1 MARNRTGHGFT
12 ALRIEGG
19 IIPAEYLETVR
30 QLAAPSQSNA
40 DYGIERT
47 LNLRDEISRFWR
59 IATERWAGFK
69 ERRDRGD
76 LNAAT
81 ITIEDWLNPLLHRVL
96 EFEDIAQR
104 RERVVGTRHFPIGHE
119 AYGQAVPLVLVP
131 HDCSLDKAD
140 PRFGEEGRR
149 RAPHNLLQEYLNA
162 EDAALWGI
170 VSNGRQMRLARDNPS
185 LTRPAYIEADF
196 ERMFEEQLY
205 SDFAAFWLLFHAS
218 RLAPKDGNVASCVLE
233 TWRNASLETGE
244 RARENLR
251 HGVTQALRDLGTGFL
266 RHPANEA
273 LRQAL
278 QNGDLETEAYFQEL
292 LRLVYRLLFLFT
304 GEERGLLFTPGSPEE
319 ARNIY
324 REGYAVSRLREMAL
338 QRRTHDRHLDLWVGL
353 RVTFGALAEGAEPLG
368 LPALGGLFAT
378 EQCPHLDAADLTN
391 TELLAAIRALA
402 FFPSGKSLARVNFR
416 DMGTEELGSVYESL
430 LELQP
435 RIEAGTWTFGF
446 AGDDAEASGKGSAR
460 KLSGSYY
467 TPPSLVNE
475 LIRSALVPV
484 IERTVAEHPDDPIA
498 ALLNLK
504 IVDPACGSGHFLLA
518 AARRLA
524 AEIARLEAGAD
535 TPEESRRQH
544 ALREVVQHCIFGVDL
559 NPMAVELCRTA
570 LWIETVE
577 PGRPLSF
584 LDHHL
589 QCGNSLIGATPAL
602 LKKGIPDEAFS
613 AIEGDDK
620 KVVRE
625 FKQKNREQR
634 EFGLMS
640 LIPEDDE
647 PWERLGNLADAMF
660 RLDTGPEDTLE
671 EVREKER
678 RYAEMVLSTHYLN
691 ARFWADMWCAAF
703 FWKKTREFSFPITQE
718 VFKRVERNPHEVPH
732 WMREEVQRL
741 AIEHRYFHWHL
752 AFPEVFR
759 MPNEGEAADNEE
771 TGWRGGF
778 DVVLGNPPWERIK
791 IQEQEWFANR
801 SESVTG
807 ASNAAVRRRAI
818 AALESSDPALFEAFK
833 DALRGAEAQSHFL
846 RHSERFPLCGRGD
859 INTYTVFAELKR
871 GLKGP
876 QGRAGMI
883 VPTGIANDD
892 TTKVFFGAITSG
904 RELASLFSFENE
916 EFIFPSVHHSYR
928 FCLLTLCG
936 SLSSEQSPEFAFFL
950 RQATQIR
957 RNERRFTLSPENI
970 ARINP
975 NTRTCPVFRSQADAE
990 LTRKIYGRVPVLID
1004 ESRGDE
1010 GNPWGIR
1017 FMAMFHMAN
1026 DSGLFRTAAQLG
1038 ERGASR
1044 EGASWVLEDGTV
1056 WVPLYEAKMI
1066 SSYDHR
1072 AGTYEGRGD
1081 DRGFTALPTP
1091 SIEKHCD
1098 PHYLVEPFY
1107 WVECTHIDSKLA
1119 DKKWRNAW
1127 MFGWKDITNNT
1138 NERTIISGIVP
1149 KVGAGHTLPLCFPS
1163 PKHKHSVPAFVGNW
1177 NSLVL
1182 DYVARQNVGGTHLS
1196 YMYLNQF
1203 PILSPSAYTE
1213 ADQAFIAPRVLEL
1226 TYTAHDLDDFARD
1239 MGHEGPPF
1247 PWDEE
1252 RRAWLRAELDACY
1265 ARLYGLTRDE
1275 LRYILDPAD
1284 IYGPDYP
1291 SETFRVLKNRE
1302 MKEYGEYRTARLVL
1316 QAWDE
1321 QEGGNRA

>member
-30 QLAAPSQSNA
+30 QLAAPNQSNA

-81 ITIEDWLNPLLHRVL
+81 VTIEDWLNPLLHRVL
-96 EFEDIAQR
+96 EFEDIAER

-218 RLAPKDGNVASCVLE
+218 RLAPKDGNVAGCILE

-251 HGVTQALRDLGTGFL
+251 HGVTQALRDLGSGFL
-266 RHPANEA
+266 RHPGNEA

-304 GEERGLLFTPGSPEE
+304 GEERGLLFEPGSPEE

-353 RVTFGALAEGAEPLG
+353 RVTFGALAEGAESLG

-378 EQCPHLDAADLTN
+378 EQCPHLDDADLTN
-391 TELLAAIRALA
+391 AELLAAIRALA
-402 FFPSGKSLARVNFR
+402 FFPSGKSLARVNYR

-446 AGDDAEASGKGSAR
+446 VGDGAESSGKSSAR

-589 QCGNSLIGATPAL
+589 QCGNSLIGATPTL
-602 LKKGIPDEAFS
+602 LKGGIPDEAFTP
-613 AIEGDDK
+613 IEGDDK
-620 KVVRE
+620 KIVSE
-625 FKQKNREQR
+625 FKKRNREEHRHGQMDLLH
-634 EFGLMS
+634 GA
-640 LIPEDDE
+640 E
-647 PWERLGNLADAMF
+647 PWERLGDLAGAMSA
-660 RLDTGPEDTLE
+660 LDTGPEDTLA

-678 RYAEMVLSTHYLN
+678 RYAELVRSTGYLHS
-691 ARFWADMWCAAF
+691 RFWADLWCAAF
-703 FWKKTREFSFPITQE
+703 FWKKTREFPFPITE
-718 VFKRVERNPHEVPH
+718 AYFRKVEHDPHDVPH
-732 WMREEVQRL
+732 WMAGEVQRL
-741 AIEHRYFHWHL
+741 AAGQRFFHWHL

-759 MPNEGEAADNEE
+759 VPGEGEAADNED

-778 DVVLGNPPWERIK
+778 DVVLGNPPWEVSQVSEK
-791 IQEQEWFANR
+791 EFFGAR
-801 SESVTG
+801 SPSIAVLAG
-807 ASNAAVRRRAI
+807 ARRKAAI
-818 AALESSDPALFEAFK
+818 AKLEADDPALWQTYQETLRHYASKNHFTRNSERYSLTTRGKLNSYALFSEAF
-833 DALRGAEAQSHFL
+833 R
-846 RHSERFPLCGRGD
+846 
-859 INTYTVFAELKR
+859 ELKANS
-871 GLKGP
+871 
-876 QGRAGMI
+876 GRAGI
-883 VPTGIANDD
+883 IIPTGIATDD
-892 TTKVFFGAITSG
+892 TNKLFFNAIVSG
-904 RELASLFSFENE
+904 RELSSLFDFENRDG
-916 EFIFPSVHHSYR
+916 IFPGVHRSYK
-928 FCLLTLCG
+928 FSLVTLG
-936 SLSSEQSPEFAFFL
+936 GNIQETTFVFYASQPEQL
-950 RQATQIR
+950 RDTR
-957 RNERRFTLSPENI
+957 RRFTLSPEDI
-970 ARINP
+970 ARFNP
-975 NTRTCPVFRSQADAE
+975 NTRTSPTFRSQADAK
-990 LTRKIYGRVPVLID
+990 LTRKIYERVPVLID
-1004 ESRGDE
+1004 ESKGAE
-1010 GNPWGIR
+1010 GNPWGINFR
-1017 FMAMFHMAN
+1017 QGLFNMTS

-1038 ERGASR
+1038 EQGAER
-1044 EGASWVLEDGTV
+1044 DGANWLEDKGKV
-1056 WVPLYEAKMI
+1056 WVPLYEQNMI
-1066 SSYDHR
+1066 HQYTHRWSTYNEDGKSS
-1072 AGTYEGRGD
+1072 D
-1081 DRGFTALPTP
+1081 DNKSLNL
-1091 SIEKHCD
+1091 KD
-1098 PHYLVEPFY
+1098 PNYSVIPKYWIDKEAVESRLEDREWGNRWFIA
-1107 WVECTHIDSKLA
+1107 WR
-1119 DKKWRNAW
+1119 RNARANDVRT
-1127 MFGWKDITNNT
+1127 MITTPLPRIGVGDSIFLAFCDEDKSRAFGALVL
-1138 NERTIISGIVP
+1138 G
-1149 KVGAGHTLPLCFPS
+1149 L
-1163 PKHKHSVPAFVGNW
+1163 W
-1177 NSLVL
+1177 NSIHFDWIV
-1182 DYVARQNVGGTHLS
+1182 RQKYGGMNLS
-1196 YMYLNQF
+1196 FYFIRQF
-1203 PILSPSAYTE
+1203 PVLPPSAYSE
-1213 ADQAFIAPRVLEL
+1213 VDVAFIAPRVLEL

-1252 RRAWLRAELDACY
+1252 RRAWLRAELDAYY

-1291 SETFRVLKNRE
+1291 SETFRVLKNKE
-1302 MKEYGEYRTARLVL
+1302 MKKYGEYRTARLVQ

-1321 QEGGNRA
+1321 QERGR